1 MARTYNDIYYNDDEN
16 STAEI
21 LDDMKKLAESV
32 DQQIGSI
39 KSFNNDTSQFIEQVT
54 PLMNNLSEQV
64 IDMHQ
69 LADTMFTELEQVK
82 EENKQLRE
90 DLNGL
95 PKGQASGESIDLNDS
110 AEMRCELKISGNSE
124 QETRSGKNYLNMFTK
139 YKAGDTPTING
150 IKFTFNKDGSITCD
164 GTASADTTLE
174 FSIPDGG
181 QKINGTDKKL
191 VGLIGGEYS
200 YTKAISFVVYDENW
214 GNTKYISLVSANK
227 NSTQVM
233 ADNIEYSRFRI
244 IVYKDTVINNRTLYL
259 QVLDALQEDLS
270 YEPYG
275 ASPSPDYPSEVE
287 CCGDN
292 INIFDGEVEE
302 GNIDASTGQN
312 TAVTNAWRSKNYL
325 NVKDTSVSISVK
337 DLTFSGTVGRLY
349 FYKSDNTYISNIL
362 INSLP
367 FTATLPNETAK
378 VRFFILNSVADINA
392 KIKLEKGST
401 VTPYSPYGQG
411 CINEVICNKNLAI
424 KNVKGYFSIS
434 DFKIKIDNNSESFL
448 FYAEKGK
455 EYTRSCKVNLDR
467 NRIGKIDTLD
477 VTQGM
482 TVLNGQEINSKKFI
496 CDDSGIY
503 IWFVNSTLNDSIK
516 ESFQIEESS
525 TESTFVQHEEQSYI
539 IPIQQSFKSIGD
551 TRDKFIKKNNKW
563 YERHNIA
570 RLVLKGNGFWSY
582 NAGVGFHSSSL
593 QGIVK
598 NGSEALSNK
607 YKYTPL
613 TWQGNYTFSINSTG
627 LIAISDNTYSTV
639 DDWKAHLAE
648 QYANG
653 TPVYV
658 DYLLAE
664 PLDIE
669 CTEEQSTILD
679 QIENEA
685 KTYKNVTH
693 IYSTDEISP
702 VIDVTYKKDIET
714 LFANT
719 LVEGV

>member
-54 PLMNNLSEQV
+54 PLMNTLSEQV

-82 EENKQLRE
+82 EENKQLRQ

-110 AEMRCELKISGNSE
+110 AEMRCELKISGNSVQDGE
-124 QETRSGKNYLNMFTK
+124 P
-139 YKAGDTPTING
+139 TP
-150 IKFTFNKDGSITCD
+150 
-164 GTASADTTLE
+164 
-174 FSIPDGG
+174 
-181 QKINGTDKKL
+181 
-191 VGLIGGEYS
+191 
-200 YTKAISFVVYDENW
+200 DEP
-214 GNTKYISLVSANK
+214 V
-227 NSTQVM
+227 
-233 ADNIEYSRFRI
+233 
-244 IVYKDTVINNRTLYL
+244 
-259 QVLDALQEDLS
+259 
-270 YEPYG
+270 
-275 ASPSPDYPSEVE
+275 EVE

-302 GNIDASTGQN
+302 GNIDTSTGKN
-312 TAVTNAWRSKNYL
+312 AVATNAWRSKNYL

-411 CINEVICNKNLAI
+411 CINEVICNDNLFDKNNLIPYTVIPRSNGVAITNNSSNYEPYNATDFIPVKENTNYFINFTFASTNYGWCFYDKNKNFISGIEPNVKSFATPKETAYLRFCYDKNRIDTNTIQLVEGSTEKPYEEHKEQNFIMPCQKEMLEGDYFDTKNYKEVHGWKKLVLTSDENFAFVNTQTNTSRFDLAI
-424 KNVKGYFSIS
+424 RNLMINTKCLCTHFKNVSVAS
-434 DFKIKIDNNSESFL
+434 DAEGIQIHSSAKKIIIWVSNNIATTTEQFKIWL
-448 FYAEKGK
+448 
-455 EYTRSCKVNLDR
+455 
-467 NRIGKIDTLD
+467 
-477 VTQGM
+477 
-482 TVLNGQEINSKKFI
+482 
-496 CDDSGIY
+496 
-503 IWFVNSTLNDSIK
+503 
-516 ESFQIEESS
+516 
-525 TESTFVQHEEQSYI
+525 QS
-539 IPIQQSFKSIGD
+539 Q
-551 TRDKFIKKNNKW
+551 
-563 YERHNIA
+563 
-570 RLVLKGNGFWSY
+570 Y
-582 NAGVGFHSSSL
+582 NAG
-593 QGIVK
+593 
-598 NGSEALSNK
+598 
-607 YKYTPL
+607 
-613 TWQGNYTFSINSTG
+613 
-627 LIAISDNTYSTV
+627 
-639 DDWKAHLAE
+639 
-648 QYANG
+648 
-653 TPVYV
+653 TPVKIY
-658 DYLLAE
+658 YKLETPELLDMTLE
-664 PLDIE
+664 QKRVSDEIE
-669 CTEEQSTILD
+669 K
-679 QIENEA
+679 A
-685 KTYKNVTH
+685 KSYKGVTH
-693 IYSTDEISP
+693 MYSTDNVSP

>member
-54 PLMNNLSEQV
+54 PLMNTLSEQV

-82 EENKQLRE
+82 EENKQLRQ

-110 AEMRCELKISGNSE
+110 AEMRCELKISGNSVQDGE
-124 QETRSGKNYLNMFTK
+124 P
-139 YKAGDTPTING
+139 TP
-150 IKFTFNKDGSITCD
+150 
-164 GTASADTTLE
+164 
-174 FSIPDGG
+174 
-181 QKINGTDKKL
+181 
-191 VGLIGGEYS
+191 
-200 YTKAISFVVYDENW
+200 DEP
-214 GNTKYISLVSANK
+214 V
-227 NSTQVM
+227 
-233 ADNIEYSRFRI
+233 
-244 IVYKDTVINNRTLYL
+244 
-259 QVLDALQEDLS
+259 
-270 YEPYG
+270 
-275 ASPSPDYPSEVE
+275 EVE

-312 TAVTNAWRSKNYL
+312 AVATNAWRSKNYL

-367 FTATLPNETAK
+367 FTATLPNKTAK

-411 CINEVICNKNLAI
+411 CINEVICNKNLVVEI
-424 KNVKGYFSIS
+424 QKGYWNNTGVFDS
-434 DFKIKIDNNSESFL
+434 DNNFCSSKQIKVEPGKTYVGSLFDKNKKYVGKLVYTVFDKNKNFIRYSGEDTITIANNEKYVSLRTYTSQSSYVKNNNLLMQLEEGSTVTPYQECQSQTYTIPTQQPIRSIEIEKNTFL
-448 FYAEKGK
+448 
-455 EYTRSCKVNLDR
+455 R
-467 NRIGKIDTLD
+467 DT
-477 VTQGM
+477 
-482 TVLNGQEINSKKFI
+482 
-496 CDDSGIY
+496 
-503 IWFVNSTLNDSIK
+503 
-516 ESFQIEESS
+516 
-525 TESTFVQHEEQSYI
+525 
-539 IPIQQSFKSIGD
+539 
-551 TRDKFIKKNNKW
+551 FIKKNNKW
-563 YERHNIA
+563 YERHYEVEIIVDGTETIN
-570 RLVLKGNGFWSY
+570 K
-582 NAGVGFHSSSL
+582 SSSKEFFAITKTMSNL
-593 QGIVK
+593 DTSANAINISKSNYGTGTTLGLGEG
-598 NGSEALSNK
+598 NTNNK
-607 YKYTPL
+607 YSFNASTIYL
-613 TWQGNYTFSINSTG
+613 DCYGSNIN
-627 LIAISDNTYSTV
+627 TV
-639 DDWKAHLAE
+639 DKLKAQLAE
-648 QYANG
+648 TPMKIYA
-653 TPVYV
+653 
-658 DYLLAE
+658 LLKE

-693 IYSTDEISP
+693 MYSTDNVSSYKE
-702 VIDVTYKKDIET
+702 VTYKKDIET
-714 LFANT
+714 LFENT

>member
-54 PLMNNLSEQV
+54 PLMNTLSEQV

-95 PKGQASGESIDLNDS
+95 PKGQASGESIDLSDS
-110 AEMRCELKISGNSE
+110 AEMRCELKISGNSVQDGE
-124 QETRSGKNYLNMFTK
+124 P
-139 YKAGDTPTING
+139 TP
-150 IKFTFNKDGSITCD
+150 
-164 GTASADTTLE
+164 
-174 FSIPDGG
+174 
-181 QKINGTDKKL
+181 
-191 VGLIGGEYS
+191 
-200 YTKAISFVVYDENW
+200 DEP
-214 GNTKYISLVSANK
+214 V
-227 NSTQVM
+227 
-233 ADNIEYSRFRI
+233 
-244 IVYKDTVINNRTLYL
+244 
-259 QVLDALQEDLS
+259 
-270 YEPYG
+270 
-275 ASPSPDYPSEVE
+275 EVE

-302 GNIDASTGQN
+302 GNIDASTGKN
-312 TAVTNAWRSKNYL
+312 AVATNAWRSKNYL

-411 CINEVICNKNLAI
+411 CINEVICNDNLFDKNNLIPYTVIPRSNGVAI
-424 KNVKGYFSIS
+424 TNNSSNYEPYNATDFIPVKENTNYFINFTFASTNYGWCFYDKNKNFISGIEPNVKSFATPKETAYLRFCYDKNRIDTNTIQLVEGSTEKPYVEHKEQIYTIPTQQPFRA
-434 DFKIKIDNNSESFL
+434 IDNI
-448 FYAEKGK
+448 
-455 EYTRSCKVNLDR
+455 R
-467 NRIGKIDTLD
+467 DT
-477 VTQGM
+477 
-482 TVLNGQEINSKKFI
+482 
-496 CDDSGIY
+496 
-503 IWFVNSTLNDSIK
+503 
-516 ESFQIEESS
+516 
-525 TESTFVQHEEQSYI
+525 
-539 IPIQQSFKSIGD
+539 
-551 TRDKFIKKNNKW
+551 FIKKNNKW
-563 YERHNIA
+563 YERHYEVEIIVDGTETIN
-570 RLVLKGNGFWSY
+570 K
-582 NAGVGFHSSSL
+582 SSSKEFFAISKTTSNIDTSANAVNVSKSNYGTGTTL
-593 QGIVK
+593 GLGEG
-598 NGSEALSNK
+598 NTNNK
-607 YKYTPL
+607 YSFNASTIYL
-613 TWQGNYTFSINSTG
+613 DCYGSNIN
-627 LIAISDNTYSTV
+627 TV
-639 DDWKAHLAE
+639 DKLKAQLAE
-648 QYANG
+648 TPMKIYA
-653 TPVYV
+653 
-658 DYLLAE
+658 LLKE

-693 IYSTDEISP
+693 MYSTDNVSSYKE
-702 VIDVTYKKDIET
+702 VTYKKDIET
-714 LFANT
+714 LFENT

>member
-54 PLMNNLSEQV
+54 PLMNTLSEQV

-82 EENKQLRE
+82 EENKQLRQ

-110 AEMRCELKISGNSE
+110 AEMRCELKISGNSVQDGE
-124 QETRSGKNYLNMFTK
+124 P
-139 YKAGDTPTING
+139 TP
-150 IKFTFNKDGSITCD
+150 
-164 GTASADTTLE
+164 
-174 FSIPDGG
+174 
-181 QKINGTDKKL
+181 
-191 VGLIGGEYS
+191 
-200 YTKAISFVVYDENW
+200 DEP
-214 GNTKYISLVSANK
+214 V
-227 NSTQVM
+227 
-233 ADNIEYSRFRI
+233 
-244 IVYKDTVINNRTLYL
+244 
-259 QVLDALQEDLS
+259 
-270 YEPYG
+270 
-275 ASPSPDYPSEVE
+275 EVE
-287 CCGDN
+287 SCGDN

-312 TAVTNAWRSKNYL
+312 AVATNAWRSKNYL

-367 FTATLPNETAK
+367 FTATLPNKTAK

-411 CINEVICNKNLAI
+411 CINEVICNKNLVVEI
-424 KNVKGYFSIS
+424 QKGYWNNTGVFDS
-434 DFKIKIDNNSESFL
+434 DNNFCSSKQIKVEPGKTYVGSLFDKNKKYVGKLVYTVFDKNKNFIRYSGEDTITIANNEKYVSLRTYTSQSSYVKNNNLLMQLEEGSTVTPYQECQSQTYTIPTQQPIRSIEIEKNTFL
-448 FYAEKGK
+448 
-455 EYTRSCKVNLDR
+455 R
-467 NRIGKIDTLD
+467 DT
-477 VTQGM
+477 
-482 TVLNGQEINSKKFI
+482 
-496 CDDSGIY
+496 
-503 IWFVNSTLNDSIK
+503 
-516 ESFQIEESS
+516 
-525 TESTFVQHEEQSYI
+525 
-539 IPIQQSFKSIGD
+539 
-551 TRDKFIKKNNKW
+551 FIKKNNKW
-563 YERHNIA
+563 YERHYIA
-570 RLVLKGNGFWSY
+570 RRIFNGTENITQSIDGNGDYFYNCYISTNKIWSRML
-582 NAGVGFHSSSL
+582 SSHFKYL
-593 QGIVK
+593 
-598 NGSEALSNK
+598 NGWGDNNVEESIYWGGNGHI
-607 YKYTPL
+607 L
-613 TWQGNYTFSINSTG
+613 TIKANI
-627 LIAISDNTYSTV
+627 DTV
-639 DDWKAHLAE
+639 DNFKSWLSE
-648 QYANG
+648 QYEAG

-658 DYLLAE
+658 DYILE
-664 PLDIE
+664 TPLDIE
-669 CTEEQSTILD
+669 CTEEQSTILFD
-679 QIENEA
+679 IEQNA
-685 KTYKNVTH
+685 KTYDKVTH
-693 IYSTDEISP
+693 MYSTDNVSP